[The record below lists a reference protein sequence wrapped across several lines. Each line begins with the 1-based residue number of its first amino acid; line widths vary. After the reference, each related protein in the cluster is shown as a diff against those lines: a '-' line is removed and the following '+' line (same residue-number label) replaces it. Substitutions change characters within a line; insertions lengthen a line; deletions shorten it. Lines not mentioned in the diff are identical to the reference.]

1 MEKGEISFNPED
13 KRNPSWSELSIIS
26 INLLRFLDSIIKE
39 SKFDNETH
47 KDFLKINRQFRAIGF
62 PMRTKLI
69 TELSINPSEPE
80 DRVQRLVAINSILEF
95 VDFVDNELSNNGSS
109 YFDLEDLDDYLSMDK
124 MDFLKLWYKRL
135 EEQTDIIKNCA
146 KQEAESN

>member
-1 MEKGEISFNPED
+1 M
-13 KRNPSWSELSIIS
+13 
-26 INLLRFLDSIIKE
+26 DSIIKE